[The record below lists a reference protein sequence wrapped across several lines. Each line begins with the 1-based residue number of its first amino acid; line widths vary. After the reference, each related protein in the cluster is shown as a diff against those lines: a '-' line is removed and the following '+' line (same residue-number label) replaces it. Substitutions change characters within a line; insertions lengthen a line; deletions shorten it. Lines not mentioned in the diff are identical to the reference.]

1 MSKYKVGDKVVL
13 TVTGT
18 GESEY
23 YSYYVLND
31 NFNLWEPSTDN
42 HAEPLT
48 AYTKPLEAKIQ
59 KYTVK
64 IARLVMEKEGLK
76 DENERL
82 KAENE
87 KMSVKI
93 DAYELYGGQHEEEYN
108 QTFNKGAEEA
118 WELARKITCQ
128 PINGG
133 FKRSEFEEIFNEGYI
148 SDVFVK
154 YTYPEATAKVAEW
167 EKAKEEIKAGDILEN
182 IADRSIKCVATNL
195 YPNNMAYLVFSDG
208 SAGMNKLDNFKKT
221 GHHID
226 IDGFL
231 KQIRGKQE

>member
-42 HAEPLT
+42 HAEPLST
-48 AYTKPLEAKIQ
+48 YTKPLEDTIQ

-64 IARLVMEKEGLK
+64 IARLIMEKEELK

-93 DAYELYGGQHEEEYN
+93 DAYELCGNQHEEEYN
-108 QTFNKGAEEA
+108 QAFNQGAEAA
-118 WELARKITCQ
+118 WELARKINDMDIYDT
-128 PINGG
+128 
-133 FKRSEFEEIFNEGYI
+133 EEIFIEAGAFHLGNVLEN
-148 SDVFVK
+148 
-154 YTYPEATAKVAEW
+154 YTYPEAAAKVTEW
-167 EKAKEEIKAGDILEN
+167 EKAKEEIKVGDVIRINEDSDFYGLVININPESRIAFVVSENRSLSFISLECC
-182 IADRSIKCVATNL
+182 I
-195 YPNNMAYLVFSDG
+195 
-208 SAGMNKLDNFKKT
+208 KT
-221 GHHID
+221 GRHID
-226 IDGFL
+226 VDSFL
-231 KQIRGKQE
+231 KQIGEGRNE